1 MNERREQVIMEKV
14 KNKIGGNKFN
24 LSTSKIALTKTK
36 QVIIGKE
43 VDKGL
48 LFKLFLYII
57 LFDMAYIYLNPILYM
72 ITSMFMDAKDLLNP
86 AVIWVP
92 TSIYLGV
99 LQETW
104 EMINYPRAFL
114 VSTGLAT
121 SLAIF
126 QTSMCAVAGYAFA
139 RLEFPFKK
147 TLFFGLILSF
157 IVPPQLVTIPNII
170 LFRELN
176 LLNTF
181 YPIILPTLFGHGLK
195 GALFVIIYR
204 QFFSTQPKE
213 LEEAAKI
220 DGASVF
226 RIFYKVMLPLAR
238 PAIVVVFLF
247 SFVWNWND
255 YYFASL
261 YLSNSDFKPLS
272 MGITQVASELALKA
286 EESGESLFDE
296 SIKMAA
302 SFLIIL
308 PPLLL
313 YLFTQKWFVEGVERT
328 GLVE

>member
-1 MNERREQVIMEKV
+1 MGKV
-14 KNKIGGNKFN
+14 KIN
-24 LSTSKIALTKTK
+24 TDKTK
-36 QVIIGKE
+36 FDLSAIRTAYKKTIRMILGRE
-43 VDKGL
+43 ADKGL
-48 LFKLFLYII
+48 LFKFFIYLI
-57 LFDMAYIYLNPILYM
+57 LIDTAYIYLNPILYM
-72 ITSMFMDAKDLLNP
+72 MTSMIMGAQDLLNP

-104 EMINYPRAFL
+104 EMLNYPRAFL
-114 VSTGLAT
+114 VSTGMAT
-121 SLAIF
+121 SLAVM
-126 QTSMCAVAGYAFA
+126 QTIMCAAAGYAFA

-147 TLFFGLILSF
+147 TLFFGLLLSF

-181 YPIILPTLFGHGLK
+181 YPIFIPALFGHGLK

-213 LEEAAKI
+213 LEEAAKM

-226 RIFYKVMLPLAR
+226 RIFYKVMMPLAR

-255 YYFASL
+255 FYYAGL

-272 MGITQVASELALKA
+272 LGITSISAELAEQA
-286 EESGESLFDE
+286 ELHGPSIYEE

-308 PPLLL
+308 PPLML
-313 YLFTQKWFVEGVERT
+313 YLFTQRWFVEGVERT